1 VNVAFIPIAILL
13 VLAASMIIVMR
24 LVSKEVS
31 RQRLSQVED
40 LGSLWKTSF
49 PPKQVL
55 TDKGR
60 RILFWYR
67 VFGFTVIIIS
77 GLIGWF
83 FTGFS
88 SSVL

>member
-1 VNVAFIPIAILL
+1 MNVAFIPIAIML
-13 VLAASMIIVMR
+13 VLAGSMFIVMR

-31 RQRLSQVED
+31 RERLSQVED
-40 LGSLWKTSF
+40 LGALWTISF

-67 VFGFTVIIIS
+67 VIGLSVIIIS
-77 GLIGWF
+77 CLIGWF

-88 SSVL
+88 RSVL

>member
-1 VNVAFIPIAILL
+1 MNVAFIPIAIML
-13 VLAASMIIVMR
+13 VPAASMFIVMR
-24 LVSKEVS
+24 LISKEVS
-31 RQRLSQVED
+31 RERLSQVED
-40 LGSLWKTSF
+40 LGSLWKISF

-67 VFGFTVIIIS
+67 VFGLTVIIIS

-88 SSVL
+88 NSVL